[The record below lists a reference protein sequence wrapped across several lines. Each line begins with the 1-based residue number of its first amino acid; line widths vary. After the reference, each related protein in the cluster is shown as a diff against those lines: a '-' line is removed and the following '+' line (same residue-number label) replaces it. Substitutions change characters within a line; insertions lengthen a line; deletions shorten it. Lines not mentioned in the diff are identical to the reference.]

1 MAVEIREKKVDHTLV
16 VSVVGSIDAH
26 TADQLLSF
34 LRLCVDGGQSQFV
47 LDLGQVDFMSSAGL
61 RVIVDILRRSR
72 DQGGDLYLACAQG
85 GVENTL
91 AISGFTRVIKTYPTV
106 EDAVASFGSE

>member
-1 MAVEIREKKVDHTLV
+1 VEIQEKKVDQTLV

-26 TADQLLSF
+26 TAEQVLSF
-34 LRLCVDGGQSQFV
+34 LRQRVSGGQSQFV

-61 RVIVDILRRSR
+61 RVIVDILRKSR
-72 DQGGDLYLACAQG
+72 NQGGDLRLASAQG

-91 AISGFTRVIKTYPTV
+91 VISGFTRVIKTYPTV
-106 EDAVASFGSE
+106 EAAVGSFGSE

>member
-1 MAVEIREKKVDHTLV
+1 MEILEKQADQTSV

-26 TADQLLSF
+26 TAEQVLNF
-34 LRLCVDGGQSQFV
+34 LRQRVSDGQIRFV

-72 DQGGDLYLACAQG
+72 EQGGDLRLASAQG

-91 AISGFTRVIKTYPTV
+91 SISGFTRVIKTYPTV
-106 EDAVASFGSE
+106 EDAIDSFGFE